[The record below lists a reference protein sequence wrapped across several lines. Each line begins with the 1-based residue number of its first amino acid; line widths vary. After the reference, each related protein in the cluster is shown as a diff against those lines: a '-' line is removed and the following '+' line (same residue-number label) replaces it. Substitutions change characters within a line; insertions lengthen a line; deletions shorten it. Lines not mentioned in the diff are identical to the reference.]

1 MRKGD
6 KLICIKEVKNFLG
19 LLLFEEGKEYKVLY
33 VDHEDINIMVCLDH
47 ILYGNE
53 YNSFSIDWVNSRFV
67 RKK

>member
-6 KLICIKEVKNFLG
+6 KLICTKEVKNFLG
-19 LLLFEEGKEYKVLY
+19 LLLFEEGKEYTVLY

>member
-6 KLICIKEVKNFLG
+6 KLICIKEVRNFLG
-19 LLLFEEGKEYKVLY
+19 FLLFEEGKEYTVLY

-47 ILYGNE
+47 IIYGNE
-53 YNSFSIDWVNSRFV
+53 YNSFPIDWVNSKFV